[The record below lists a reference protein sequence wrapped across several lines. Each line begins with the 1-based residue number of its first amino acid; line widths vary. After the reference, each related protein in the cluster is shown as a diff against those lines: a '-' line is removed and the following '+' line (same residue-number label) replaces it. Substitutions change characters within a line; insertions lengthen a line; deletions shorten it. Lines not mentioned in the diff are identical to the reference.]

1 MDNLYARPGNEEK
14 FSVTIIENQYAAQ
27 SSTEYEDEVDFA
39 TLELMLKAEYVTL
52 RGKTLHKK
60 TTRVD
65 EHGNIFFYGE
75 LINVYDI

>member
-1 MDNLYARPGNEEK
+1 MNNLYVRPGNEEK
-14 FSVTIIENQYAAQ
+14 FSVTIIENQYAQ
-27 SSTEYEDEVDFA
+27 SSTEYGDEVDFV

-65 EHGNIFFYGE
+65 ERGNVFFYGD
-75 LINVYDI
+75 LINVRDI